1 MTLAFLLSMPG
12 NNAWNGRWSG
22 DGRCYAVLKSFT
34 GKRAAS
40 LKETLDG
47 KRFGYNFGDGWYA
60 AVTVKAVDAI
70 EARQLRKSSNGFCG
84 YEWMI
89 DSILADGK
97 IYGPTQPKPEPE
109 LSATQSGKG
118 EV

>member
-1 MTLAFLLSMPG
+1 MILAFLLSMPG

-34 GKRAAS
+34 GKRADR
-40 LKETLDG
+40 LKDTLAD
-47 KRFGYNFGDGWYA
+47 RSFGYNFGDGWFA
-60 AVTVKAVDAI
+60 RVEVKAVDST
-70 EARQLRKSSNGFCG
+70 EARRLRKASQGFCG